1 VGEAIERAAAYEAA
15 GADGFFVPGL
25 MDQALIRL
33 IVEATRL
40 PVNVMMLGEPTS
52 ISRIADTGVARVSYG
67 PGAYLNAMSDLR
79 QRFGTLTAR
88 S

>member
-1 VGEAIERAAAYEAA
+1 
-15 GADGFFVPGL
+15 

-40 PVNVMMLGEPTS
+40 PVNVMMMGELTS
-52 ISRIADTGVARVSYG
+52 ISRIAETGVARVSFG
-67 PGAYLNAMSDLR
+67 PGPYLTAMSDLKG
-79 QRFGTLTAR
+79 RFGALTPR